1 MEWKDSPHGYTKV
14 DPNHHL
20 WMKTRIAEW
29 QKDGKAKIVY
39 ESDVIKPDPFPK
51 GYQ

>member
-1 MEWKDSPHGYTKV
+1 APEGYVKV

-20 WMKTRIAEW
+20 LSKLRIGQW
-29 QKDGKAKIVY
+29 RKDGQADMVY
-39 ESDVIKPDPFPK
+39 ESGLINPDPFPK